1 MALRLSKALAAATLV
16 AAVSGCG
23 ASAAGQMSPPS
34 SAPTGGEGGAARA
47 AVTIKGY
54 AFKAKSVTVT
64 TGGRVT
70 FTNLDADK
78 HTATATTPGDQAF
91 FDTSGLRTGQ
101 SKAVTFKEAGTYP
114 YYCAFHPF
122 MKGTVVVRSAGAGA

>member
-1 MALRLSKALAAATLV
+1 MTSRLRTTSRALAAAALV

-34 SAPTGGEGGAARA
+34 SSASSKSGGGAARA

-54 AFKAKSVTVT
+54 AFKAKSVTVK

-70 FTNLDADK
+70 FTNEDSDK
-78 HTATATTPGDQAF
+78 HTATATAPGDQAL
-91 FDTSGLRTGQ
+91 FDTSGLGKGRSRT
-101 SKAVTFKEAGTYP
+101 VTFKQAGTYP

-122 MKGTVVVRSAGAGA
+122 MKGTVVVK

>member
-1 MALRLSKALAAATLV
+1 MALRLRTTSRALAAAALV

-23 ASAAGQMSPPS
+23 ASAAGRMSPPS
-34 SAPTGGEGGAARA
+34 SSPGGSGGGGGAARA

-54 AFKAKSVTVT
+54 AFKAKSVTVG

-70 FTNLDADK
+70 FTNQDSDK

-91 FDTSGLRTGQ
+91 FDTSGLSKGQ
-101 SKAVTFKEAGTYP
+101 SKAVTFKKAGTYP

-122 MKGTVVVRSAGAGA
+122 MRGTVVVR